1 MHRGLGLSAVSERA
15 MSGNGNPCPS
25 PGGLGTPLAGFP
37 MPHYPY
43 FFSHM
48 LGGLSPPALPGLPVS
63 GYSTPSPAMDF
74 FSVLPVW
81 MMDLLLAASA
91 WDAPGLGVQPA
102 GLSG

>member
-1 MHRGLGLSAVSERA
+1 AVSERA

-43 FFSHM
+43 FFPHM

-63 GYSTPSPAMDF
+63 GYSTP
-74 FSVLPVW
+74 
-81 MMDLLLAASA
+81 
-91 WDAPGLGVQPA
+91 
-102 GLSG
+102 